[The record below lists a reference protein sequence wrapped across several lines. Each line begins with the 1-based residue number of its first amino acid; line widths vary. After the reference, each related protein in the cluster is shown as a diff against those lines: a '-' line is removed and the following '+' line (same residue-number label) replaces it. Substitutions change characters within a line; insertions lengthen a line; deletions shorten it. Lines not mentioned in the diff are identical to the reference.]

1 MLGKQFPSV
10 KECMAEVEGHD
21 VRGVDTDFLFQTP
34 IGPVTVYVTFE
45 FEDIDGNDE
54 LIDSLSEDA
63 SPEGERLQR
72 AIMKMVFKY
81 GGLVAYQSTVKFSTD
96 DSLYSDPVEHNAW
109 TYYAEE
115 LAHNQLR
122 YFLQHEISMVG
133 DALEL
138 YAQDQL
144 LKIQAA
150 VRTLR
155 GLQSTIKTFVS
166 TAETVRTEEGYL
178 RDFIVEGKLERL
190 MKTVPSNAAESINAL
205 TEFFIIR

>member
-1 MLGKQFPSV
+1 MLGKKFPSV
-10 KECMAEVEGHD
+10 KECIAQVAGHD
-21 VRGVDTDFLFQTP
+21 VRGVDTDFLLQTP
-34 IGPVTVYVTFE
+34 IGLVTVYVTFE
-45 FEDIDGNDE
+45 FEDIDGDDE
-54 LIDSLSEDA
+54 LIDSLDKDI
-63 SPEGERLQR
+63 SPEGERPQQ

-81 GGLVAYQSTVKFSTD
+81 GGLVAYQSTDKFATD
-96 DSLYSDPVEHNAW
+96 DGLYSEPVEHNAW
-109 TYYAEE
+109 TYYAEI

-138 YAQDQL
+138 HAQDQL
-144 LKIQAA
+144 RNIQAA

-166 TAETVRTEEGYL
+166 TAENVRTEEGYL
-178 RDFIVEGKLERL
+178 RDFIVEEKLERL
-190 MKTVPSNAAESINAL
+190 MKTVPSNAAESIQAL